1 MAWSTAD
8 GRAGTGVPGV
18 VYDTAI
24 VPVGSIMNFID
35 PIYGEGTFI
44 FLPGVAS
51 TARGDVVDYTA
62 GNGAASPVGSTTRWA
77 GTIITGRPLAI
88 ATAATIAGTWGWYQ
102 VVGLAVVTIS
112 GVIAAGNSAYWQAA
126 GVVQAAA
133 VAGKQMVNAIAV
145 SANGVPAAGQATY
158 QIAWPFAQGA
168 IT

>member
-1 MAWSTAD
+1 MAWSTAND
-8 GRAGTGVPGV
+8 RAGTGVPGV
-18 VYDTAI
+18 VYDSAI

-51 TARGDVVDYTA
+51 TAQGDIVEYTT
-62 GNGAASPVGSTTRWA
+62 GNGAASPAGSTTRWA
-77 GTIITGRPLAI
+77 GTVITGKPLAI
-88 ATAATIAGTWGWYQ
+88 ASAATIASTWGWYQ
-102 VVGLAVVTIS
+102 VVGLAIVTIS
-112 GVIAAGNSAYWQAA
+112 GTIAAGNGAYWQAT

-133 VAGKQMVNAIAV
+133 VAGKQMVNAVAV
-145 SANGVPAAGQATY
+145 SANGVPGAGKAVY